1 MYMKGRDLASTSI
14 PPNFTMSHQRLTS
27 QSLPH
32 DYAILSH
39 FNDDARREQDYLPI
53 ANDDSEPFHPRG
65 IPIGR
70 GRAATLADISERTPL
85 IKHVPPIP
93 RIHEDIDESVCSDQ
107 QSEQIPSAQMFREE
121 VGILTRYSLPVFACV
136 PKCISNKIAYWLVAR
151 MSLNTPLFL
160 CPSSV

>member
-1 MYMKGRDLASTSI
+1 MAKTCLYVGSTSLCQLHDVALTPDI
-14 PPNFTMSHQRLTS
+14 AVTPSRLCY
-27 QSLPH
+27 PFP
-32 DYAILSH
+32 
-39 FNDDARREQDYLPI
+39 FNDDARREQDYLPT

-65 IPIGR
+65 IPIAR
-70 GRAATLADISERTPL
+70 GRAATLEDISERTL
-85 IKHVPPIP
+85 LTKHVPPIP